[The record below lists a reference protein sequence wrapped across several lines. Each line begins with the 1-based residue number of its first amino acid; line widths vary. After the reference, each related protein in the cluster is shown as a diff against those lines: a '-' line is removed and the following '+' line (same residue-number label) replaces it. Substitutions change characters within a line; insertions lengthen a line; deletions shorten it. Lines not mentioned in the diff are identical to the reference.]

1 MAHRM
6 CVLFGRCQSAHVS
19 LPATIGV
26 HVGQSA
32 HIAVLATAAL
42 ATNAPSLR
50 HTCLRR
56 PSICFPS
63 APVDLL
69 AVSFPD
75 HRRHRCASHQH
86 LPISWP
92 PSSSIILMLL
102 EVNFYMVFAAGI
114 PRRTFT
120 CCMFCRNVY
129 AATDIQINLSTVVR
143 CSSSHPHP
151 RPLAL
156 VDLLSKVVA
165 RHRCP

>member
-32 HIAVLATAAL
+32 HIDVLATAAL

-92 PSSSIILMLL
+92 PSSSIVLMLL
-102 EVNFYMVFAAGI
+102 EVNVLG
-114 PRRTFT
+114 TS
-120 CCMFCRNVY
+120 VW
-129 AATDIQINLSTVVR
+129 
-143 CSSSHPHP
+143 SSSPAFPIAPSHIYAVCFEGTSTLPP
-151 RPLAL
+151 TSRSTCQPPFVAVLATHAPGHWR
-156 VDLLSKVVA
+156 SSI
-165 RHRCP
+165 CC